1 MADVELEEK
10 FAPFFGLVRI
20 LPSNVAITTDFV

>member
-1 MADVELEEK
+1 
-10 FAPFFGLVRI
+10 